1 MAINTTNY
9 TGDPADASYELARQF
24 RGISLRGF
32 VLTVVTIVTAAALL
46 IVLAWWLRT
55 HPFESFDING
65 LESISGW
72 DWTGADALFSTIE
85 VFTAAWFGAIIGGV
99 SIAYLFIRGHTR
111 QAMGL
116 AVAGAMVGGAA
127 ILADF
132 TLGEWVGRARPL
144 PEAQS
149 AGFPSGHALGTTAFF
164 GFAAYLATS
173 HKMRRSLLIPL
184 LIFVAASISVAGI
197 SRIHQEAHYPTDVIG
212 GHLLGIIILLTI
224 IYVHRWMDSV
234 RWLARPILGRDVAV
248 VPMKGVTV
256 ADSYASVVM
265 LDKKAG
271 TATKI
276 FNPPLVIRL
285 IYWMAFQAKFPYD
298 ANPAAL
304 EAARYRREIAGY
316 LTQFRFGKNLVA
328 PIVGLD
334 CIGGRPAIVSRL
346 IEGEEA
352 PNDDAAQEFLT
363 EVSLLFAS
371 AGLPIWQLNPRNPH
385 AHTNII
391 RTPNGDQYVVDF
403 ESAVATPIPLR
414 GQMRAAAKLG
424 NLPVFDDVDFDRLRA
439 FVQVNETE
447 IRESLGPNHYIRFQ
461 AAIAKGEACTKAW
474 QGAELRLASRMIRIT
489 YAMLNWK
496 ALFVKTKSSIS
507 DADVKA
513 EAFLAKG
520 LDIWV
525 EEGRITPERAQK
537 LKADLRTD
545 EAHAAMSHLGA
556 HLAITAVFRFPFGS
570 ILRPL
575 WTIVFL
581 MRGLYKAIRG
591 GGKACWKFIILHNPL
606 VILLSIIPGFG
617 GFAYL
622 TAKPLRRKV
631 IIRLMMDRIGRKIPF
646 RLYSR
651 SRIDRLVAPA
661 IHKTPGDTQ
670 VEAPAEVGQSN

>member
-1 MAINTTNY
+1 MNASLPTDIHSS
-9 TGDPADASYELARQF
+9 DASYELARQF
-24 RGISLRGF
+24 TGISLRRA
-32 VLTVVTIVTAAALL
+32 VLTALTIIMSAMALAL
-46 IVLAWWLRT
+46 LAWWLRS
-55 HPFESFDING
+55 HPFDSFDTSG
-65 LESISGW
+65 VSSISGW
-72 DWTGADALFSTIE
+72 DWWGVDATLDTI
-85 VFTAAWFGAIIGGV
+85 AAVTNAQASAIIGLLLV
-99 SIAYLFIRGHTR
+99 AILFLTGHAR
-111 QAMGL
+111 LAAGI
-116 AVAGAMVGGAA
+116 AVAGFIVAVFA
-127 ILADF
+127 IIADS
-132 TLGEWVGRARPL
+132 TLGDWVGRERP
-144 PEAQS
+144 AINDDRAS
-149 AGFPSGHALGTTAFF
+149 FPSGHALGTTAFH
-164 GFAAYLATS
+164 GFALYLGVT
-173 HKMRRSLLIPL
+173 HKLRRALLIPL
-184 LIFVAASISVAGI
+184 IAVVVIAIGVSGI
-197 SRIHQEAHYPTDVIG
+197 ARIHQEAHWPTDVIG
-212 GHLLGIIILLTI
+212 GYLLGLIALFIL
-224 IYVHRWMDSV
+224 IYIHRWMESI
-234 RWLARPILGRDVAV
+234 RWFARPILGRDVAA
-248 VPMKGVTV
+248 VPMKGVRI

-265 LDKKAG
+265 LDSEAG

-276 FNPPLVIRL
+276 FNPPFIIRV

-461 AAIAKGEACTKAW
+461 AAIAEGEACTKAW

-525 EEGRITPERAQK
+525 EEGRITQERAQK

-575 WTIVFL
+575 WT
-581 MRGLYKAIRG
+581 
-591 GGKACWKFIILHNPL
+591 
-606 VILLSIIPGFG
+606 
-617 GFAYL
+617 
-622 TAKPLRRKV
+622 
-631 IIRLMMDRIGRKIPF
+631 
-646 RLYSR
+646 
-651 SRIDRLVAPA
+651 
-661 IHKTPGDTQ
+661 
-670 VEAPAEVGQSN
+670 